1 LFHLGL
7 ARLIQ
12 HCGRE
17 VNAGRVTDH
26 MGKGTSQ
33 QTGTTSYVE
42 GSIVWAGLGQSDDM
56 IQRFFI
62 PDRLR
67 LRKGRRLTGEL
78 VKDAIVVGVHEG
90 YGTAS
95 DGATTANQR
104 HLVTYKCSGSE
115 RGDLICRSM
124 SILCNSA

>member
-1 LFHLGL
+1 
-7 ARLIQ
+7 
-12 HCGRE
+12 
-17 VNAGRVTDH
+17 

-62 PDRLR
+62 PDGLR

-78 VKDAIVVGVHEG
+78 VKDAVVVCDHRLSIV
-90 YGTAS
+90 S
-95 DGATTANQR
+95 QKQ
-104 HLVTYKCSGSE
+104 HLP
-115 RGDLICRSM
+115 RSHTFV
-124 SILCNSA
+124 IA